1 MRVRRGCR
9 GYFHMSDAEE
19 RLAQVEATQRVMAAA
34 AGMQGCGCLL
44 TLFVTVPI
52 VVLLLMLLFF
62 G

>member
-1 MRVRRGCR
+1 
-9 GYFHMSDAEE
+9 MSDSEE
-19 RLAQVEATQRVMAAA
+19 RLAQVEATQQVMAVA

-52 VVLLLMLLFF
+52 VVLLLMVLFF